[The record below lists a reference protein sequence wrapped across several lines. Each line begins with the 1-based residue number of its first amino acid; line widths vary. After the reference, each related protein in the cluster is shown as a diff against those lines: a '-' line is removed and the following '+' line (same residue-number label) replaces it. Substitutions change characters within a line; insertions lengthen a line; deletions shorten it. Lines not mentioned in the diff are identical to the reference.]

1 MRPTTA
7 FDTYSMKPRFAAH
20 AAAET
25 DENLALIREHRSNIS
40 RYRRLLKTDLTALER
55 RFLERRLTE
64 EQSALEKIVAST
76 FPLTFKMPASPNVGI
91 S

>member
-7 FDTYSMKPRFAAH
+7 FDNTSMQPRFTAH
-20 AAAET
+20 AAAEI
-25 DENLALIREHRSNIS
+25 DENLALMRAHRSNIS
-40 RYRRLLKTDLTALER
+40 RYRRLLKTDLTELER

-76 FPLTFKMPASPNVGI
+76 FPLTFKMPASPNARI
-91 S
+91 L

>member
-7 FDTYSMKPRFAAH
+7 FANTSIPRFTAH
-20 AAAET
+20 EAAET
-25 DENLALIREHRSNIS
+25 DDNFALIREHRSNIS
-40 RYRRLLKTDLTALER
+40 RYRRLLKTDLTELER

-76 FPLTFKMPASPNVGI
+76 FPLTFKMPASPNVRI